1 MVKARTQFDAHAR
14 VHANPGNP
22 EKILFTPKFDSN
34 GAMELI
40 EAGKEDLYASIQSHK
55 DSCDINLILKRFAR
69 GDVSALQKRQGMFGD
84 FTDAPS
90 SYAEA
95 LNSMI
100 IAEQYFNSLPL
111 ETRAQFDHN
120 FHRFLLSLDQPDF
133 ESKFSAGVKK
143 PSVVA
148 GKVRED
154 IGEPT
159 PSAAPI
165 NSTPDTPAT

>member
-1 MVKARTQFDAHAR
+1 MLNVRTQFDDHTR
-14 VHANPGNP
+14 VHANPGQRD
-22 EKILFTPKFDSN
+22 KILYTPKFDSN
-34 GAMELI
+34 GVMELV

-55 DSCDINLILKRFAR
+55 DSCDINLILKRYAR

-100 IAEQYFNSLPL
+100 VAEQYFNSLPL

-133 ESKFSAGVKK
+133 ESKFSAGVVK

-148 GKVRED
+148 GKVD
-154 IGEPT
+154 VNIGEPVS
-159 PSAAPI
+159 PAAPI
-165 NSTPDTPAT
+165 VTTPDTPTA

>member
-1 MVKARTQFDAHAR
+1 MVEARTQFDAHPR
-14 VHANPGNP
+14 VYVNPGNP
-22 EKILFTPKFDSN
+22 EKILYSPKFDSN
-34 GAMELI
+34 GSMELI

-55 DSCDINLILKRFAR
+55 DSCDINLILKRYAC

-120 FHRFLLSLDQPDF
+120 FHRFLLSLDKPDF
-133 ESKFSAGVKK
+133 ESKFSAGVQK
-143 PSVVA
+143 PAIVA
-148 GKVRED
+148 GKVSKD

-159 PSAAPI
+159 TSADPI
-165 NSTPDTPAT
+165 NTAPDTPTA

>member
-1 MVKARTQFDAHAR
+1 MLKVRTQFDERAR

-22 EKILFTPKFDSN
+22 EKILYSPKFDSN
-34 GAMELI
+34 GSMELI

-55 DSCDINLILKRFAR
+55 DSCDINLILKRYAC

-120 FHRFLLSLDQPDF
+120 FHRFLLSLDKPDF
-133 ESKFSAGVKK
+133 ESKFSAGVQK

-148 GKVRED
+148 AKVSKD
-154 IGEPT
+154 IGET
-159 PSAAPI
+159 ASPSGPI
-165 NSTPDTPAT
+165 NPAPDTPTA

>member
-1 MVKARTQFDAHAR
+1 MLKVRTQFDDRAR
-14 VHANPGNP
+14 VSTNPGQRD
-22 EKILFTPKFDSN
+22 KILYTPKFDSN
-34 GAMELI
+34 GVMELI
-40 EAGKEDLYASIQSHK
+40 EAGREDLYASIQSHK
-55 DSCDINLILKRFAR
+55 DSCDINLILKRYAC

-100 IAEQYFNSLPL
+100 VAEQYFNSLPL

-133 ESKFSAGVKK
+133 ESKFSVGVVK

-148 GKVRED
+148 GKVD
-154 IGEPT
+154 TNIGEPAV
-159 PSAAPI
+159 PAAPVKT
-165 NSTPDTPAT
+165 SPDTPTA

>member
-1 MVKARTQFDAHAR
+1 MLKVCTQFDDHAR
-14 VHANPGNP
+14 VHANPGQRD
-22 EKILFTPKFDSN
+22 KILYTPKFDSN
-34 GAMELI
+34 GVMELV

-55 DSCDINLILKRFAR
+55 DSCDINLILKRYAR

-100 IAEQYFNSLPL
+100 VAEQYFNSLPL

-133 ESKFSAGVKK
+133 ESKFSAGVVK

-148 GKVRED
+148 GKVD
-154 IGEPT
+154 ANIGEPAQ
-159 PSAAPI
+159 PAAPI
-165 NSTPDTPAT
+165 VTAPDTPTA

>member
-1 MVKARTQFDAHAR
+1 MVNARTQFDERAR
-14 VHANPGNP
+14 VYANPGNP
-22 EKILFTPKFDSN
+22 EKILYSPKFDSN
-34 GAMELI
+34 GSMDLI

-120 FHRFLLSLDQPDF
+120 FHRFLLSLDKPDF
-133 ESKFSAGVKK
+133 ESKFSAGVQK

-148 GKVRED
+148 GKVRKD
-154 IGEPT
+154 IGEPVQ
-159 PSAAPI
+159 PAAPI
-165 NSTPDTPAT
+165 ETSPDTPTA

>member
-1 MVKARTQFDAHAR
+1 MLKVRTQFDERAR

-22 EKILFTPKFDSN
+22 EKILYSPKFDSN
-34 GAMELI
+34 GSMELI

-55 DSCDINLILKRFAR
+55 DSCDINIILKRYAC

-120 FHRFLLSLDQPDF
+120 FHRFLLSLDKPDF

-148 GKVRED
+148 GKVSKD
-154 IGEPT
+154 TGET
-159 PSAAPI
+159 ASPSGPVNTA
-165 NSTPDTPAT
+165 PDTPTA